1 MAAATRPR
9 WSAQSGQSTPHAG
22 QLQDEAARAWG
33 CLGCPPRGPYRHT
46 SPPGRRLIAWQP
58 WVAHPTGRGRCDACA
73 GWHTAGTQ
81 LMLIE
86 RANDCSLADP
96 LEGTR
101 LCPRGLGPRLL
112 RWKQESLWTHSP
124 SRPCSGEGGRDTQ
137 LGGEAGNISPLCG
150 GLTMAGTTGQG
161 LLNRPSGRGR
171 KGWTPTRVS
180 MARLLGTTTALMT
193 QAWARAPG
201 SPLPSLL
208 ITRSQGSQEFTVN
221 NWETM
226 EKRWAGPDVTDGR
239 TDRHRRL
246 RGATAGSRALLAT
259 EVPADY
265 NQAGLRR
272 SRPGRTPAPQAAR
285 HHLLQQR
292 FLLFGA
298 EHGLPASCPQS
309 PHPRLTLVLLQ
320 EHLLCP

>member
-1 MAAATRPR
+1 
-9 WSAQSGQSTPHAG
+9 
-22 QLQDEAARAWG
+22 
-33 CLGCPPRGPYRHT
+33 
-46 SPPGRRLIAWQP
+46 
-58 WVAHPTGRGRCDACA
+58 
-73 GWHTAGTQ
+73 
-81 LMLIE
+81 MLIE
-86 RANDCSLADP
+86 LANDRSLADS

-112 RWKQESLWTHSP
+112 RWKQESLWTQSP
-124 SRPCSGEGGRDTQ
+124 SRPCDGEGGRDTQ

-150 GLTMAGTTGQG
+150 GLTTAGTTGQG
-161 LLNRPSGRGR
+161 LWNRTGEEWEGR
-171 KGWTPTRVS
+171 KGWSPTRVS
-180 MARLLGTTTALMT
+180 VARLLGTTTALMT
-193 QAWARAPG
+193 QVWARAPE

-239 TDRHRRL
+239 TDGHRRL
-246 RGATAGSRALLAT
+246 RGARAGNQASLAT
-259 EVPADY
+259 DVPAGY

-272 SRPGRTPAPQAAR
+272 SGPGRTPAPQAAR
-285 HHLLQQR
+285 HRLLQQW

-298 EHGLPASCPQS
+298 EHGLPASRPQS
-309 PHPRLTLVLLQ
+309 PHRRLTLVLLP